1 MNQNLASII
10 NRDPWLK
17 QFIELLKQA
26 GLSGT
31 IRIKREA
38 NT

>member
-26 GLSGT
+26 GVRGVA
-31 IRIKREA
+31 RIKREA